1 MLKVQN
7 KSTKRIRVIQII
19 VFLIQIFLTSQ
30 PFVWGGA
37 IFPQFKKN
45 TFTVLDMIS
54 YIGTQSSDVKV
65 TSTLTTI
72 GLCYILFLVIPV
84 VAVAFQ
90 IFDREYNLKNIVGI
104 ICSFAGVLAIIY
116 LVGPQYL
123 CFASMISLLLYLFSA
138 FMSVMGIF
146 ARFLK
151 TDDNK

>member
-1 MLKVQN
+1 
-7 KSTKRIRVIQII
+7 
-19 VFLIQIFLTSQ
+19 
-30 PFVWGGA
+30 
-37 IFPQFKKN
+37 
-45 TFTVLDMIS
+45 MIS
-54 YIGTQSSDVKV
+54 YIGTQSSNVKV